1 VSQKKIN
8 ILITLLFILLF
19 FVVFSNRIVMINGPA
34 KVAVIFKPFSGG
46 VDVDHVYREGIY
58 LIWPWNTAYQFNIRQ
73 QLVDTTIKILMEN
86 GVTTNVQINYR
97 FWPLP
102 DSLPVIFR
110 KYGVKYP
117 NIIVQP
123 EVESAVRIVI
133 SDLTP
138 EQLYDMHFDTIR
150 RQILWHAQKNL
161 KLANVNLEDLVILKI
176 ELPKRVV
183 EAIESKLQQEQL
195 VKEYDFKDS
204 VAERQKRIRIVEA
217 SAIKMAEDTINKG
230 LTPEYLQLRQIEAFE
245 KLSLSN
251 NSKTIIVPRS
261 STPVMFNG
269 Q

>member
-1 VSQKKIN
+1 
-8 ILITLLFILLF
+8 
-19 FVVFSNRIVMINGPA
+19 
-34 KVAVIFKPFSGG
+34 
-46 VDVDHVYREGIY
+46 
-58 LIWPWNTAYQFNIRQ
+58 
-73 QLVDTTIKILMEN
+73 
-86 GVTTNVQINYR
+86 
-97 FWPLP
+97 
-102 DSLPVIFR
+102 
-110 KYGVKYP
+110 
-117 NIIVQP
+117 
-123 EVESAVRIVI
+123 
-133 SDLTP
+133 
-138 EQLYDMHFDTIR
+138 MHFDTIR
-150 RQILWHAQKNL
+150 REILRNAQKNL

-195 VKEYDFKDS
+195 VKEFDFKDS